1 MPLEDRKR
9 ILEMYIEADLTY
21 ACEFCAISKQANKI
35 LWDLKDVK
43 DVVLQEY
50 RKSPD
55 ASGVWFYR
63 RMQNILWTE
72 NSWVISMS
80 WRRLRYK
87 DKLSQ
92 ASERDSDHI
101 FDHFMS
107 MVLPNVDDETTRSH
121 LPFNVGEV
129 DLAVIPRQDVSHQ
142 LCYIRVRL
150 KNIFGVIYPS
160 LHWSSS
166 GSVILTHFNASGGQ
180 KVTCDIL
187 LLCNCL
193 YKL

>member
-1 MPLEDRKR
+1 
-9 ILEMYIEADLTY
+9 MYIEADLTY

-55 ASGVWFYR
+55 APGVWFYR
-63 RMQNILWTE
+63 RIQNILWTE
-72 NSWVISMS
+72 NSWVISM

-107 MVLPNVDDETTRSH
+107 MVMPNVDDETTCSH
-121 LPFNVGEV
+121 LPSNVGEV

-150 KNIFGVIYPS
+150 KNIFGVIYTS
-160 LHWSSS
+160 LLWSSS
-166 GSVILTHFNASGGQ
+166 GSNINTF
-180 KVTCDIL
+180 
-187 LLCNCL
+187 
-193 YKL
+193 

>member
-1 MPLEDRKR
+1 MPANFAQLVNK
-9 ILEMYIEADLTY
+9 LTKS
-21 ACEFCAISKQANKI
+21 CEISKM
-35 LWDLKDVK
+35 LKM
-43 DVVLQEY
+43 
-50 RKSPD
+50 
-55 ASGVWFYR
+55 WFYKNTENPLMPQGYGSTGEC
-63 RMQNILWTE
+63 MQNILWTE

-107 MVLPNVDDETTRSH
+107 MVLPNVDDETTCSH
-121 LPFNVGEV
+121 LPSNVGEV

-150 KNIFGVIYPS
+150 KNIFGVIYTS
-160 LHWSSS
+160 LLWSSS
-166 GSVILTHFNASGGQ
+166 GSNINTF
-180 KVTCDIL
+180 
-187 LLCNCL
+187 
-193 YKL
+193 